1 MASMLDFPLMLWVKL
16 PVVDRIL
23 PQSTKCATGV
33 DHEGWGG
40 DSKLRDSPGIFC
52 PLICK
57 NWHSMFALI
66 RIV

>member
-40 DSKLRDSPGIFC
+40 GGTQNLGTVLVYSV
-52 PLICK
+52 
-57 NWHSMFALI
+57 H
-66 RIV
+66 